1 METKIATL
9 KTRLD
14 QAIDHIDK
22 MTRALTGAGAAPE
35 SLHGASDNTPSDAE
49 FPTVAVDDA
58 AAQIANASACTR
70 VWIATAGLCGGRKGT
85 GSLHGFARPDPA
97 TPGPEITPYCPSCNQ
112 PFVLGGRPMDPNVD
126 YVVPKEARRMTGS

>member
-1 METKIATL
+1 MCWELETKIATL

-49 FPTVAVDDA
+49 FPTVLEGGSVLAEPA
-58 AAQIANASACTR
+58 AHGIANASACTT
-70 VWIATAGLCGGRKGT
+70 VGHNLPPM
-85 GSLHGFARPDPA
+85 SSFRP
-97 TPGPEITPYCPSCNQ
+97 S
-112 PFVLGGRPMDPNVD
+112 R
-126 YVVPKEARRMTGS
+126 